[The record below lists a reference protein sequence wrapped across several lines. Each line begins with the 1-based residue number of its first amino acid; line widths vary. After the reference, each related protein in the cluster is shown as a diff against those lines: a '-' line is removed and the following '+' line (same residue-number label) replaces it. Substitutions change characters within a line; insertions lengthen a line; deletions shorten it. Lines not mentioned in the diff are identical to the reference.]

1 MREVARTTNPVF
13 LSWAVAT
20 LKEHGIEAVVFD
32 QHMSIM
38 EGSIG
43 ILPRRI
49 LVIDEDEA
57 RAKEIIAAG
66 PDPDGYAEDPDKAP
80 DSDDPVDQ

>member
-13 LSWAVAT
+13 LSWAVAA
-20 LKEHGIEAVVFD
+20 LAEAGIEAVVFD
-32 QHMSIM
+32 QHMSIL

-49 LVIDEDEA
+49 LVIDEDET
-57 RAKEIIAAG
+57 RAKEILAAG
-66 PDPDGYAEDPDKAP
+66 PGPDSFAENTEDPP
-80 DSDDPVDQ
+80 ES

>member
-1 MREVARTTNPVF
+1 VREVARSTNPVF

-20 LKEHGIEAVVFD
+20 LAEHGIEAMVFD

-49 LVIDEDEA
+49 LVIDEDADRA
-57 RAKEIIAAG
+57 REILDAG
-66 PDPDGYAEDPDKAP
+66 PGADSYAERDGDPPAR
-80 DSDDPVDQ
+80 

>member
-13 LSWAVAT
+13 LSWAVAA
-20 LKEHGIEAVVFD
+20 LAEHGIEAMVFD
-32 QHMSIM
+32 QHMSIL

-49 LVIDEDEA
+49 LVIDDDET
-57 RAKEIIAAG
+57 RAKEILAAG
-66 PDPDGYAEDPDKAP
+66 PDPDSFAEEPEEP
-80 DSDDPVDQ
+80 PET

>member
-20 LKEHGIEAVVFD
+20 LAEHGIEAMVFD
-32 QHMSIM
+32 QHMSIL

-49 LVIDEDEA
+49 LVIDEDET

-66 PDPDGYAEDPDKAP
+66 PDPDGFGETSEDSA
-80 DSDDPVDQ
+80 S

>member
-13 LSWAVAT
+13 LSWAVTT
-20 LKEHGIEAVVFD
+20 LAEHGIEALVFD

-49 LVIDEDEA
+49 LVVDEDEA
-57 RAKEIIAAG
+57 RAKEILAAG
-66 PDPDGYAEDPDKAP
+66 PGPDSFAEDGGDPSAP
-80 DSDDPVDQ
+80 